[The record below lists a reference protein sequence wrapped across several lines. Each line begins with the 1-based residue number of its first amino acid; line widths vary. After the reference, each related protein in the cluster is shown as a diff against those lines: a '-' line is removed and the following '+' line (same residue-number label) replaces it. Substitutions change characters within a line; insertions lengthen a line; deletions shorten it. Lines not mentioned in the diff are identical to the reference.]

1 MTLSFPSSS
10 FSRLALSP
18 NLYKPN
24 RSINKCM
31 IISVSTIPTRGTRNS
46 QSRSL
51 FSQRAQCNVPYCS
64 WEDAPSVRPVTRV
77 PGSPTAASPCPTYY
91 TFAGRCSELYTRFS
105 LTQRGLRI
113 QTLLVTLSDVMFF
126 QSLRFPER

>member
-1 MTLSFPSSS
+1 MALSFPSSS
-10 FSRLALSP
+10 FSRPALSP

-24 RSINKCM
+24 QSINKCM

-46 QSRSL
+46 QSPSL
-51 FSQRAQCNVPYCS
+51 FSQRAQCNVPYCF
-64 WEDAPSVRPVTRV
+64 WEDAPFVRPVTRV

-91 TFAGRCSELYTRFS
+91 TFSGMCSELYTRFS

-113 QTLLVTLSDVMFF
+113 QTLLVTLPDIMFF
-126 QSLRFPER
+126 HSLRWKDR